1 MQLQAVAD
9 LLVQTLLI
17 IIFIT
22 KKLIVLISE
31 DAMYYCADE
40 NNISETIQN
49 NKNYKFLKIN
59 LRDYSKLQ
67 KVLEDYEITHVIHF
81 AAQSHVQN
89 SFTDS
94 LDYTQD
100 NIIGTHNLLEACRHY
115 QKIKKFIHVSTDE
128 VYGESMN
135 DINEIEKK

>member
-1 MQLQAVAD
+1 MD
-9 LLVQTLLI
+9 LHMKCLVFLI
-17 IIFIT
+17 
-22 KKLIVLISE
+22 
-31 DAMYYCADE
+31 
-40 NNISETIQN
+40 
-49 NKNYKFLKIN
+49 NYKFLKIN

-100 NIIGTHNLLEACRHY
+100 NINYIIDKYDLTIL
-115 QKIKKFIHVSTDE
+115 
-128 VYGESMN
+128 
-135 DINEIEKK
+135 DINRLIKLISIISIYD